1 MFSGECHFFYSKK
14 LEQEKKRV
22 VELGHAPKESL
33 FVSRVV
39 DEDGLVMTF
48 NFISESFSDACPV
61 AARLGDVEYLTTAD
75 IGCIIKNGYP
85 LLKALYRLNM
95 SAISSPSRKR
105 LADDN
110 IFFFFSE
117 KLSNYLNDQ
126 NTYDVVDVDG
136 CVMRYNFCSTRPDD
150 FLKIFSSEFDDF
162 VLLTKTSAFSIII
175 NGKPTSTARDRVNF
189 VSEHFG
195 YLTNPDVKINNL
207 GKLKSAIKKSISNK

>member
-22 VELGHAPKESL
+22 VELGHAPKEAL
-33 FVSRVV
+33 FISRVV
-39 DEDGLVMTF
+39 DEDGFIMTF
-48 NFISESFSDACPV
+48 NFISESLRDVCPM
-61 AARLGDVEYLTTAD
+61 AKRLGDVEYITTAD
-75 IGCIIKNGYP
+75 TGCIIKNGYP
-85 LLKALYRLNM
+85 SLKALYRLNM
-95 SAISSPSRKR
+95 SAISSPSKKR

-126 NTYDVVDVDG
+126 NTYDVVDIDG

-175 NGKPTSTARDRVNF
+175 NGEPTSTARDRVDF
-189 VSEHFG
+189 VSEHLG
-195 YLTNPDVKINNL
+195 YLTNADIKINNID
-207 GKLKSAIKKSISNK
+207 KLKSVIKKSISK